1 MWLGLAFI
9 SAFLLGCYDVNKKL
23 SLNGNAVVPVLFF
36 NTLVCSIIFIPFVV
50 LSTWFPE
57 TLSGTLFYVP
67 RIPLEV
73 HGYIML
79 KAVIVLASCISPI
92 SPQSISR

>member
-36 NTLVCSIIFIPFVV
+36 NTLVSSTILIPFVV
-50 LSTWFPE
+50 LPTWFPE
-57 TLSGTLFYVP
+57 TVSGT
-67 RIPLEV
+67 
-73 HGYIML
+73 
-79 KAVIVLASCISPI
+79 
-92 SPQSISR
+92 